1 MVFAVFETPEI
12 VQCAV
17 KSHQKVICSH
27 HCSRNRF
34 AKNDCQRGALSILM
48 KMALQIWWPDSNNNM
63 EGGGGGWSVGG
74 GAVSDVAMCLWSVR
88 AWFDKRSEFDIEREG
103 GGGSWLKWR
112 VPGWREP
119 ARDKASAKPRP
130 LEQLF
135 LHAAFGLVQWKEAYV
150 WPGATLPPWLTAE
163 DAGRGARRR
172 AEGGRERERKKEGGW
187 LKLEYKNAWTEWGNI
202 NANLIRSFL
211 DIYEDTQERE
221 IDRLQSL
228 IGEWGTTMCR
238 NRISPNLTITYITCI
253 NYELP
258 DPNVYSWSLNV
269 F

>member
-1 MVFAVFETPEI
+1 MTWQQQQHGGRGRWVECWGGVEMWL
-12 VQCAV
+12 CAYEAWGPGLI
-17 KSHQKVICSH
+17 KGLSLI
-27 HCSRNRF
+27 
-34 AKNDCQRGALSILM
+34 QR
-48 KMALQIWWPDSNNNM
+48 
-63 EGGGGGWSVGG
+63 
-74 GAVSDVAMCLWSVR
+74 
-88 AWFDKRSEFDIEREG
+88 EREG
-103 GGGSWLKWR
+103 ESWLKWR

-172 AEGGRERERKKEGGW
+172 AEGGRERKKEGGW

-269 F
+269 L